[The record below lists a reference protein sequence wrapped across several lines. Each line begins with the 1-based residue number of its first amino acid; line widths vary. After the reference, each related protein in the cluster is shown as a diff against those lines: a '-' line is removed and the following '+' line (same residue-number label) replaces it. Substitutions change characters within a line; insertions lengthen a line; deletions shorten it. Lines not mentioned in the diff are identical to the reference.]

1 MALDSKKAPKLS
13 PVSTAIANNLNLAL
27 QNYLSLKQMQ
37 KKELQS
43 LESKSQTSF

>member
-1 MALDSKKAPKLS
+1 MVLDSKKVPKLS

-27 QNYLSLKQMQ
+27 QNYLVFKTNA
-37 KKELQS
+37 KKLQS